1 MAESHGSSNP
11 AFADRARQLAI
22 DLACVLDAVTATQQY
37 LPDPAKYMY
46 NGSNA
51 LDQPDE
57 KVQMLLSVC
66 LHSTKLLTLYLF

>member
-37 LPDPAKYMY
+37 LPDPAKFMY
-46 NGSNA
+46 NGAYA

-57 KVQMLLSVC
+57 KVPMLFSA
-66 LHSTKLLTLYLF
+66 HSSSMK